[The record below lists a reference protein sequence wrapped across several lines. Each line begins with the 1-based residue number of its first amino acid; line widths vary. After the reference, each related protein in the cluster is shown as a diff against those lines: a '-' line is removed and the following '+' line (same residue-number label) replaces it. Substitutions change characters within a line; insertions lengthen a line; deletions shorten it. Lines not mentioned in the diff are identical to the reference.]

1 MKCEKFMNWKKNSD
15 WEKCVKYAKFVNCEN
30 ISNWQKCIKWEKLS
44 SGQKILKKIDNQE
57 IFWKL
62 KNCQMGKTL

>member
-1 MKCEKFMNWKKNSD
+1 MWKIYELEKKSD

-44 SGQKILKKIDNQE
+44 SGQKILKKIDN
-57 IFWKL
+57 
-62 KNCQMGKTL
+62 